1 MAINGVLTTW
11 AEVVKLAD
19 LRHWRVM
26 TGGKK
31 IISGHRNRSF
41 SSPCLKS
48 PINRDDGCSRAQ
60 ARLDKGWAILIRS
73 GTSCFGTSTIT
84 YLADLLGRNESAW
97 LKHKVNTICL
107 GNCRVINRLGSE
119 ARNFPYIGNHSFRL
133 RNPPQPQVAFCC
145 SKTSPN
151 RFKTRREHKIQQ
163 KISLFY
169 LFATL

>member
-119 ARNFPYIGNHSFRL
+119 ARNFPLVITVLVCEIHPNLKSGAPNVNFR
-133 RNPPQPQVAFCC
+133 
-145 SKTSPN
+145 
-151 RFKTRREHKIQQ
+151 
-163 KISLFY
+163 KISVRKTTWDLEFSEH
-169 LFATL
+169 LL